1 MALFQY
7 YLSHIALFGHSF
19 DLIDLLLVYIF
30 CVLKVLC
37 MFVCTHMCVF
47 MCMCFCVFS
56 FFIFYVSVFLFTYLF
71 SKEREKKCGVGWV
84 EKHGEY
90 GRK

>member
-1 MALFQY
+1 
-7 YLSHIALFGHSF
+7 
-19 DLIDLLLVYIF
+19 
-30 CVLKVLC
+30 

-47 MCMCFCVFS
+47 MCMCLYVFS
-56 FFIFYVSVFLFTYLF
+56 LFYFIMLLFLFTHLF
-71 SKEREKKCGVGWV
+71 SKEREKRYGVGWV